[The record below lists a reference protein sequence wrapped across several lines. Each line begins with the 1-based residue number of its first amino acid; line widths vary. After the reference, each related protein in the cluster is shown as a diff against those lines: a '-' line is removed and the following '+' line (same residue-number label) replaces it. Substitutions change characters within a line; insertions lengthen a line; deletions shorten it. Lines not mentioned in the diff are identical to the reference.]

1 MPYLFELESR
11 HVNGQA
17 QQSSIEDH
25 FITNKMT
32 KEQLSISKGRKQV
45 YGINIDLIKFER
57 TLLKK
62 DEKAQQN
69 L

>member
-1 MPYLFELESR
+1 MPYLLQLDKPHFY
-11 HVNGQA
+11 GQA
-17 QQSSIEDH
+17 QQSGIEAH
-25 FITNKMT
+25 FITNKLA